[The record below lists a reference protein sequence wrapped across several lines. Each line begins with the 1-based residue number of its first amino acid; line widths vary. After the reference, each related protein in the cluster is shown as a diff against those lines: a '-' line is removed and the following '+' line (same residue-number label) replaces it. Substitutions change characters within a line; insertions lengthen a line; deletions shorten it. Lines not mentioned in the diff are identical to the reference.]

1 MKKNFSEKMQEIN
14 ADIAVKQKA
23 IQVELDSLKK
33 KRLQR
38 ELEVLKLRKKVIDL
52 NDRIDSLKGSKWD

>member
-1 MKKNFSEKMQEIN
+1 MQEIN

-38 ELEVLKLRKKVIDL
+38 ELELLKLRKKIIDL
-52 NDRIDSLKGSKWD
+52 NDRIDSLKDSK